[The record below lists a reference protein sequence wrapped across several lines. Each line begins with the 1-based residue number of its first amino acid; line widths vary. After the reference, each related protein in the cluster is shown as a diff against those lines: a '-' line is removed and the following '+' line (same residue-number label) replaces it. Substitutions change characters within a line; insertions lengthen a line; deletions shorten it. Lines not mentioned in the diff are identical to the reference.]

1 MKYIITESQYNF
13 LQEQT
18 KYTDKKKYKEALKK
32 YEVQNEFYKYFK
44 SGNAKSSIAP
54 NDSVHPL
61 EIDYQPNRKIFDLST
76 KYLQGASTSNWANW
90 PVFFFDFMYRKN
102 NGMPSS
108 YSEYQTPRKKVA
120 IPNITDED
128 YRIFDKLIYSPYGL
142 KKMIKSWK
150 PRYDNIEFLGERHKV
165 WVPIFD
171 RPIKPELEVIVTTT
185 TTESPIITTTT
196 TSVPLVTTTTT
207 LKTPFYDINSEKSED
222 VQCGLVLVKDR
233 KTNRPKR
240 IHRKSDGEFLGNY
253 DSSKSGEANIKLY
266 CKYY

>member
-44 SGNAKSSIAP
+44 SGNAKSSNAP
-54 NDSVHPL
+54 NDSMHPL
-61 EIDYQPNRKIFDLST
+61 ELDYQPTRKLDELRGMYLFDTSV
-76 KYLQGASTSNWANW
+76 SNWPNW
-90 PVFFFDFMYRKN
+90 PVLFFDFLYRKK
-102 NGMPSS
+102 NGMTSL
-108 YSEYQTPRKKVA
+108 YSEYQNPKKKA
-120 IPNITDED
+120 AFPNFHDDEL
-128 YRIFDKLIYSPYGL
+128 RVFDELIYSPYGL
-142 KKMIKSWK
+142 KKMIKNWIPK
-150 PRYDNIEFLGERHKV
+150 YDNIEYLGERHKV